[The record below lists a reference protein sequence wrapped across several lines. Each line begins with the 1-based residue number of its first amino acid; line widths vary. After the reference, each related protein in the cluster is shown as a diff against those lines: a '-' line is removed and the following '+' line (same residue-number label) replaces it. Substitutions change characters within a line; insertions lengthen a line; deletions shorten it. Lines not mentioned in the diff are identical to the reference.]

1 MLCDIW
7 WHPLEESSNKQRIL
21 ISNNLSLNLPTEF
34 ENMCVLRF
42 QRTPAL
48 LRIPF
53 PRGCRCISFWWEEQH
68 EDRSGGPM
76 DTSLETDSETRL
88 CILNWVPPFAGFSA
102 PHLAIQRVPNSGLN
116 RANLFTQVTHDGNCG
131 SSSVWGEDCWYYS
144 CSLRE
149 SCERRKEQEL
159 SQWCSPLRQVGNP
172 LGNSSGTSGI
182 SNSLPLN
189 SPDQ

>member
-7 WHPLEESSNKQRIL
+7 WHPLEESSDKQRIL
-21 ISNNLSLNLPTEF
+21 ISNNFSLDLTTEF
-34 ENMCVLRF
+34 ENMCILRF

-68 EDRSGGPM
+68 EDCAGGPM

-88 CILNWVPPFAGFSA
+88 CILNWVPPFSGFSA
-102 PHLAIQRVPNSGLN
+102 PHLVVLRVPNSGSD
-116 RANLFTQVTHDGNCG
+116 RVNLFTQVTHDGNCG
-131 SSSVWGEDCWYYS
+131 SSSVWGEGCCYYS

-149 SCERRKEQEL
+149 SCERLKEQEL
-159 SQWCSPLRQVGNP
+159 SQ
-172 LGNSSGTSGI
+172 
-182 SNSLPLN
+182 
-189 SPDQ
+189 